1 MSTDSANKPAKV
13 AGEMFPSVGV
23 CMLLVGAYLLLA
35 ELGHALSF
43 ESKVATFWPPSGLSL
58 SALLLAPKR
67 AWPRL
72 ILAILAAN
80 LISDVFFHDK
90 TLWQSLGFATANLSV
105 ALLGA
110 FLYKSWFPKRATLAS
125 FSEVAAFVLLCC
137 ILATQIGATIGAAV
151 LQVSFELNYWESWRV
166 WWSGDAIGMI
176 VFAPL
181 FLLVLSP
188 QTQRP
193 KDWQE
198 YALLGM
204 LVLLIAGV
212 TQLVVGQQTK
222 PIATLIVPL
231 LIVAALR
238 FKVFG
243 AALGVAAMTIV
254 AVWATSQGSGLFA
267 SLGDLGEQ
275 ALSLQIYIA
284 TMAISALTLAA
295 AAMERDQQAQLLE
308 GQRELKRTILDT
320 LPAYIWFKDTNNRI
334 LKVNQ
339 AAADATGLP
348 RDEIEGKAA
357 EEIYPEQA
365 ERYHEGDRQVMASGV
380 PLQGIV
386 EELKGKGGTRWMS
399 IDKHPVRD
407 ANDEIEGIV
416 VVATDITE
424 RRQSERQLRLNQFTT
439 DHSTN
444 AVYWARPDGSF
455 AYANAAACKMLG
467 YTSEELLERRVSD
480 IAAGVPPEK
489 WPAHWNRVKENGS
502 IGIETQHVGSD
513 GIPREVALQI
523 NYVNYEDEEFLV
535 ATAHDITLRKH
546 QEQEL
551 ARVKEQLQLAIT
563 GGNVGLWD
571 WDIQSET
578 VYYSPEFHDQLGE
591 PRGTLSGLDAWK
603 SRLHPEDLE
612 KSLQRV
618 EDQFAGTYADADYE
632 QTFRMQHADGSYRWI
647 RTLGQ
652 LLRDPLGNPLRMI
665 GVHVDVTENQEL
677 LAKIQRAYRELDSF
691 TYVASH
697 DLKAPLRAI
706 DNLSRWIADDLADQI
721 PEQSAEHLSILQQRA
736 QRMELLLD
744 DLLAYSRVG
753 RKRFEPE
760 EVDTEHLVRN
770 AFELV
775 APTEGFRLTTNNMPR
790 LATVRPPLELCLR
803 NLIDNAIKHHDRGG
817 GCITVECEGQ
827 PHFYKFSVSDDGA
840 GIPEQFHERIFGM
853 FQSLKPRDQ
862 VEGSGIGLTMLKK
875 TVEHYGG
882 QLTLESS
889 PGAGST
895 FSFTWPKSLQASVVQ
910 VVQEAY

>member
-1 MSTDSANKPAKV
+1 MSTDSASKPAKV

-23 CMLLVGAYLLLA
+23 CSLLIVAYLLLA

-58 SALLLAPKR
+58 AALLLSSKR

-72 ILAILAAN
+72 VLAILAAN
-80 LISDVFFHDK
+80 LISDICFHDK
-90 TLWQSLGFATANLSV
+90 TLWQSLGFATANLTVS
-105 ALLGA
+105 LLGSYLLKS
-110 FLYKSWFPKRATLAS
+110 LYPRPTTLSS
-125 FSEVAAFVLLCC
+125 FGEVAAFVLLCC
-137 ILATQIGATIGAAV
+137 TLATEIGATIGAAV
-151 LQVSFELNYWESWRV
+151 LHYSFELDYWESWRV
-166 WWSGDAIGMI
+166 WWSGDAIGML

-188 QTQRP
+188 ETRRP

-198 YALLGM
+198 YAFLGM
-204 LVLLIAGV
+204 LVFLIAGV
-212 TQLVVGQQTK
+212 THLVVGQQTK

-254 AVWATSQGSGLFA
+254 AVWDTSRGSGLFA
-267 SLGDLGEQ
+267 SIGDLGEQ

-308 GQRELKRTILDT
+308 SQRLLKRTILDT
-320 LPAYIWFKDTNNRI
+320 LPACIWFKDTNNRI

-339 AAADATGLP
+339 AAAEATGLP
-348 RDEIEGKAA
+348 REEIEGKPT

-365 ERYHEGDRQVMASGV
+365 ERYHEGDRQVMASGE
-380 PLQGIV
+380 PLQGII
-386 EELKGKGGTRWMS
+386 EELEGKNGTRWLS

-407 ANDEIEGIV
+407 ANNEIEGIV

-467 YTSEELLERRVSD
+467 YTAKELLERRVSD

-513 GIPREVALQI
+513 GIPRDVALQI
-523 NYVNYEDEEFLV
+523 NYVNFEDEQFLV
-535 ATAHDITLRKH
+535 ATAHDITERKH

-571 WDIQSET
+571 WDVVGET

-591 PRGTLSGLDAWK
+591 PRGTLSGLEDWR

-612 KSLQRV
+612 RSVKRV
-618 EDQFAGTYADADYE
+618 EEQFAGSYDDADYE
-632 QTFRMQHADGSYRWI
+632 QTFRMQHSDGSYRWI
-647 RTLGQ
+647 RSLGQ
-652 LLRDPLGNPLRMI
+652 LLRDPQGNPVRMI
-665 GVHVDVTENQEL
+665 GVHMDVTENQEL
-677 LAKIQRAYRELDSF
+677 LDKIKQAYRELDSF

-706 DNLSRWIADDLADQI
+706 DNLSQWIADDLADQI
-721 PEQSAEHLSILQQRA
+721 PQQSAEHLSILQHRA

-760 EVDTEHLVRN
+760 QVDTEQLVRN

-775 APTEGFRLTTNNMPR
+775 APPTGFRLTTNNLPSFV
-790 LATVRPPLELCLR
+790 TVRPPLELCLR
-803 NLIDNAIKHHDRGG
+803 NLIDNAIKHHDRGE
-817 GCITVECEGQ
+817 GCIEVNCVGQ
-827 PHFYKFSVSDDGA
+827 THYYKFSVSDDGA

-895 FSFTWPKSLQASVVQ
+895 FSFTWPKSLQASVAQ
-910 VVQEAY
+910 VVQEAQ